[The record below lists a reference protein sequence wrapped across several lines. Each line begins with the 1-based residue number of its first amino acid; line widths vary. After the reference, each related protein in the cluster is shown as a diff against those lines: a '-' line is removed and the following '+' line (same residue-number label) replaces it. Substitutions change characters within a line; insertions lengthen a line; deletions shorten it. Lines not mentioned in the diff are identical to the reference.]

1 VREINLKDLTND
13 GEVRNLSGHERG
25 RAARS
30 NYRLDDADRVNEA
43 VQVIVPEE
51 IYSLT
56 SSFFQGMFSES
67 VRKSG
72 TRESFLAR
80 FQFDAPP
87 VVLRQI
93 ERGIEASLMRRGSIL
108 AA

>member
-1 VREINLKDLTND
+1 MREINFKELTND

-25 RAARS
+25 RAARE
-30 NYRLDDADRVNEA
+30 NYHLDEADAVSEA
-43 VQVIVPEE
+43 VRVVVPEDV
-51 IYSLT
+51 YSVT

-67 VRKSG
+67 VRNAG
-72 TRESFLAR
+72 TRDAFLAR
-80 FQFDAPP
+80 FEFDAPP